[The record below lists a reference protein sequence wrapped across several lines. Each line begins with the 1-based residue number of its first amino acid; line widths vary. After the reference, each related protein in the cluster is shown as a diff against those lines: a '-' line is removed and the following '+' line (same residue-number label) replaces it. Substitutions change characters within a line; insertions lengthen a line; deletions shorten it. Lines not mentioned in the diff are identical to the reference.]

1 MQWNRLAHLFVSSG
15 ATRRGAAR
23 NLQRC
28 GLHFTR
34 CILTTNDVA
43 SPTAREEVWNL
54 PNKLTVLRLG
64 MTAVLVVA
72 MEVAWPYRYSAGLLL
87 FVAAS
92 ITDYLDG
99 AIARSRNLI
108 TNFGKLMDPLVDK
121 ILTAAA
127 FICLVALDDVPSWVA
142 ITIIS
147 REFLITGL
155 RLLAAS
161 SGQVLPA
168 EKLGKHKTAWQIITI
183 VFFLL
188 LRSLSEWG
196 LVLTPPVT
204 NVLEGIL
211 SPLLLGITVALTL
224 YSGLAYC
231 WKNRALIAPGT

>member
-1 MQWNRLAHLFVSSG
+1 
-15 ATRRGAAR
+15 
-23 NLQRC
+23 
-28 GLHFTR
+28 
-34 CILTTNDVA
+34 
-43 SPTAREEVWNL
+43 
-54 PNKLTVLRLG
+54 

-99 AIARSRNLI
+99 AIARSRSLI

-127 FICLVALDDVPSWVA
+127 FICLVALGDVPSWVA

-196 LVLTPPVT
+196 IVLPPSAMT
-204 NVLEGIL
+204 VLEGIL
-211 SPLLLGITVALTL
+211 SPLLLGITVVLTV

-231 WKNRALIAPGT
+231 WKNRGLLAPTV